1 MNLWNKKEISRLSK
15 KLTALVLIAWLALIA
30 ILVKDRYAP
39 TETLDE
45 ESINIAAVESDDWFI
60 VRIRGAYAGFARSR
74 QIKEG
79 ANWLIRDDLM
89 ISLNLQGR
97 IKPVEI
103 TSRSKVDKDFRL
115 ISFSTKISSG
125 IISFEI
131 SGEAQGD
138 YIVLKNPSQHGDAT
152 RRLRLRK
159 IPRLSRSLGLPLP
172 LTGLEVGDVLRIP
185 VFDPIEAAKAEAVI
199 RVLEH
204 ANVLISGENFE
215 AWRVRA
221 EYRNM
226 ETVMWVDDEGRL
238 LKGIM
243 QLGIT
248 VVRSSQKEIQENMRS
263 KRDLPEMLALSAVP
277 VKGDIPDP
285 STIDKLQLK
294 YQGGPRTAIPS
305 APPRQVVKGNKIS
318 LTRTPLPEATYS
330 LPYPKDDMKEYL
342 EESRFIS
349 SQDPEIIEKAKEVV
363 GNEKD
368 PIKAAKL
375 INTWVYEYLR
385 KTPTPTVPD
394 ASEVLKS
401 GYGDCNE
408 HAVLSA
414 ALARAVGLPC
424 RIAVGVVHMGDGF
437 YYHAWVSYWSGKEW
451 FSCDPLKNQA
461 PVGVTHVALMFGDVD
476 KHLNVIAYLGKLK
489 FEAL

>member
-1 MNLWNKKEISRLSK
+1 MNRGNRKSKLRLSWSV
-15 KLTALVLIAWLALIA
+15 TAIVLIAWLALMA
-30 ILVKDRYAP
+30 LLVKDRYAP

-74 QIKEG
+74 QIKEAG
-79 ANWLIRDDLM
+79 NWLIHDDLI

-115 ISFSTKISSG
+115 ISFNTKISSG
-125 IISFEI
+125 IISFQI
-131 SGEAQGD
+131 SGEVQGD
-138 YIVLKNPSQHGDAT
+138 YITIKNPSQAGGGE
-152 RRLRLRK
+152 RRLKLRK

-172 LTGLEVGDVLRIP
+172 LTGLEVGDVVKIP
-185 VFDPIEAAKAEAVI
+185 VFDPIEAAKSEAVI

-226 ETVMWVDDEGRL
+226 EIVMWVDEEGRL

-248 VVRSSQKEIQENMRS
+248 VVRSSQKEIQDSMRAR
-263 KRDLPEMLALSAVP
+263 RDLPDMLALSAVP
-277 VKGDIPDP
+277 VKGEIPDP
-285 STIDKLQLK
+285 ETIDKLTLK
-294 YQGGPRTAIPS
+294 YQGGPNIAIPS
-305 APPRQVVKGNKIS
+305 APPRQVVKGNKIT
-318 LTRTPLPEATYS
+318 LTKIPLPEADYS
-330 LPYPKDDMKEYL
+330 LPYKGDDKTEFL
-342 EESRFIS
+342 EPSRFVT
-349 SQDPEIIEKAKEVV
+349 SQDPKIVEKAREVV
-363 GNEKD
+363 GKEKD
-368 PIKAAKL
+368 PVKAAKL
-375 INTWVYEYLR
+375 INEWVYEYLR
-385 KTPTPTVPD
+385 KTPTPTVPA
-394 ASEVLKS
+394 ASDVLKS

-408 HAVLSA
+408 HAVLAA

-424 RIAVGVVHMGDGF
+424 RIAVGLVHMGDGF